1 MNNMIRNSIAALLIT
16 GTLITASL
24 ALAQT
29 VRETQTVTTTEGTVS
44 QLNPE
49 SIIIR
54 TSDQTT
60 PINYTSSKTTTYV
73 DENGSAVAV
82 KDVTSGLPVTV
93 YYTKVGDAL
102 VASKVMI
109 KGANTS
115 PTVVVRSVDAA
126 TASGIV
132 TELGPNTIIIKSE
145 ASATPLLYGYTNE
158 TIYVDDTGM
167 PISSKMVRVGAAVTL
182 NFVRSGNTFIAT
194 KIVANTAIPGV
205 VEAKTVKTTTT
216 TTK

>member
-1 MNNMIRNSIAALLIT
+1 MKNMIRNSSAALLST

-29 VRETQTVTTTEGTVS
+29 VRETQTVTTTEGTLS

-54 TSDQTT
+54 TTDQTT
-60 PINYTSSKTTTYV
+60 PISYASSKTTTYV
-73 DENGSAVAV
+73 DENGSTVAV
-82 KDVTSGLPVTV
+82 KEVASGLPVTI
-93 YYTKVGDAL
+93 YYSKVGDVL
-102 VASKVMI
+102 VASKVVI
-109 KGANTS
+109 RRDRTS
-115 PTVVVRSVDAA
+115 PSVVVRSVEAA

-132 TELGPNTIIIKSE
+132 TEIGPNTIIIKSE
-145 ASATPLLYGYTNE
+145 TSATPLLYGYTNE